1 MTIYLIFGL
10 FLGAVTLG
18 STMLITLL
26 VRRTKKKI
34 HEVDALLDCVL
45 MGEAPLVSE
54 MTAESR
60 VSKLSFKAGRV
71 IEMYTKEVNQ
81 TRTEKETIQGL
92 LADISHQTKTPLAS
106 ISMYTDLLLEE
117 ELSVAEQ
124 REFLL
129 CTKNST
135 EKLQW
140 LMENLV
146 KISRLEVGAIQLAP
160 FFSDIRP
167 TITKAIQAV
176 LPTADKKNMEIV
188 LADFPPQLLYHDL
201 KWTHEAL
208 VNVLENAIKYT
219 IVGDEQST
227 AINDDSEKYTSSK
240 SDDIKG
246 DSEKRN
252 AGMSDGTK
260 DEKERYNEDKD
271 GSGKN
276 DDNKDGSST
285 VGKKKIV
292 VTVEP
297 LTLYTKIMI
306 TDYGIGIRQD
316 EWHLIFKRFY
326 RSQAVKDVEGAGL
339 GLYLA
344 TLIME
349 KQKGYLMVDSVLG
362 KFTTFSL
369 FLLKHE

>member
-1 MTIYLIFGL
+1 LT
-10 FLGAVTLG
+10 
-18 STMLITLL
+18 
-26 VRRTKKKI
+26 
-34 HEVDALLDCVL
+34 
-45 MGEAPLVSE
+45 
-54 MTAESR
+54 
-60 VSKLSFKAGRV
+60 
-71 IEMYTKEVNQ
+71 
-81 TRTEKETIQGL
+81 
-92 LADISHQTKTPLAS
+92 S

-117 ELSVAEQ
+117 KLSVAEQ

-129 CTKNST
+129 RTKNST

-167 TITKAIQAV
+167 TIAKAIQAV
-176 LPTADKKNMEIV
+176 LPAADKKNIEIV
-188 LADFPPQLLYHDL
+188 LGEFSTQLLYHDV
-201 KWTHEAL
+201 KWTQEAL

-219 IVGDEQST
+219 PKGGEQG
-227 AINDDSEKYTSSK
+227 SSGEHADVK
-240 SDDIKG
+240 SDEVENGDNTSRKG
-246 DSEKRN
+246 
-252 AGMSDGTK
+252 
-260 DEKERYNEDKD
+260 
-271 GSGKN
+271 
-276 DDNKDGSST
+276 
-285 VGKKKIV
+285 KIV
-292 VTVEP
+292 VKVQP
-297 LTLYTKIMI
+297 LSLYTKIMI

-349 KQKGYLMVDSVLG
+349 KQKGYLMVDSVVG

-369 FLLKHE
+369 FLQRHE

>member
-1 MTIYLIFGL
+1 MTTYLIFGL
-10 FLGAVTLG
+10 LLGVVVLG
-18 STMLITLL
+18 STIVIMLL
-26 VRRTKKKI
+26 VRRTKQTLR
-34 HEVDALLDCVL
+34 EVDAVLDCVL
-45 MGEAPLVSE
+45 KGEAPLVSE
-54 MTAESR
+54 TVAENR

-81 TRTEKETIQGL
+81 TKLEKETIQGL

-129 CTKNST
+129 RTKNST

-160 FFSDIRP
+160 AFSDIQP

-176 LPTADKKNMEIV
+176 LPAADKKNIEIV
-188 LADFPPQLLYHDL
+188 LADFPPQLLYYDP
-201 KWTHEAL
+201 KWTQEAL

-219 IVGDEQST
+219 PKGEEQDTGDEH
-227 AINDDSEKYTSSK
+227 ADVK
-240 SDDIKG
+240 SDGVENGDNTSRKG
-246 DSEKRN
+246 
-252 AGMSDGTK
+252 
-260 DEKERYNEDKD
+260 
-271 GSGKN
+271 
-276 DDNKDGSST
+276 
-285 VGKKKIV
+285 KIEV
-292 VTVEP
+292 KVQP
-297 LTLYTKIMI
+297 LSLYTKIMI

-326 RSQAVKDVEGAGL
+326 RSQTVKDVEGAGL

-349 KQKGYLMVDSVLG
+349 KQKGYLMVDSVVG

-369 FLLKHE
+369 FLQRHE